1 MPYAHSIAEKVLDGL
16 PVLVPEDLK
25 YLKQIVWKRG
35 AFIREELIQ
44 GAEARLLVIPGKKSI
59 ITISSSISN
68 PQRKR
73 FGIVHELG
81 HLELH
86 QGELGMTICTNI
98 DIDDTHRLSGPDLE
112 QEANQFAACFLM
124 PERFVGEKFANQD
137 PSFDLIQEVH
147 NKLDVSITAAA
158 LRLID
163 FSPER
168 LAVVFS
174 HNNIIKRFKSTQDF
188 DDDEIFINVREV
200 VGRNTTAGRIFA
212 GLPIKD
218 GWREVL
224 ASDWL
229 RDGGYRK
236 DARIKEWSVDML
248 NYGLV
253 LTLLWIDDDIF
264 PPEDYWW

>member
-1 MPYAHSIAEKVLDGL
+1 MPYVRSVADEVLDDL

-25 YLKQIVWKRG
+25 YLKQIAWKRG
-35 AFIREELIQ
+35 AIIRDELIQ

-59 ITISSSISN
+59 ITLSSSVTN

-86 QGELGMTICTNI
+86 RGDLGMTFCTNAN
-98 DIDDTHRLSGPDLE
+98 IDDTHRLHGPNLE
-112 QEANQFAACFLM
+112 QEANQFAAYFLM
-124 PERFVGEKFANQD
+124 PARFVGEKYSNQD

-147 NKLDVSITAAA
+147 NELDVSITAAA

-163 FSPER
+163 FSPEC
-168 LAVVFS
+168 LALVFS

-188 DDDEIFINVREV
+188 DDEDIFINVKGT

-212 GLPIKD
+212 GLPTRD
-218 GWREVL
+218 GWRDVR

-229 RDGGYRK
+229 REGGYRK
-236 DARIKEWSVDML
+236 DARMKEWSVNML

-253 LTLLWIDDDIF
+253 MTLLWVDDDIY
-264 PPEDYWW
+264 PEADWF